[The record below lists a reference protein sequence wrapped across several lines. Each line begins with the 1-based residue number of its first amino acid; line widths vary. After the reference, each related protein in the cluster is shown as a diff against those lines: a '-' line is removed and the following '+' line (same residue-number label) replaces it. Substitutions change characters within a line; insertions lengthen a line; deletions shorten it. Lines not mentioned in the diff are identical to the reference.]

1 MLYNSYK
8 RSQQYI
14 LSEKPDAFI
23 GCGGFVSGPVGLA
36 AKKLRIPIYL
46 QEQNSYPGIT
56 TKYLAK
62 SARKVFT
69 AYDNAKNYLGKA
81 TLVKCGNPTGISNQ
95 NTETLNMEKF
105 GLSKVNKKLLVL
117 GGSQGSVVINKAIES
132 ILDELQKRN
141 IDIIWQTGKHNFLE
155 LKQKYGDRKGIFM
168 FAFTNIMNE
177 MYNTADFA
185 VCRAGALTLSE
196 LQIKKIPA
204 ILIPLPTA
212 AENHQYYNAE
222 ELTQKGMAVMLE
234 QKFLT
239 PGTFLKA
246 IDGLLENL
254 RNYKKSFP
262 ETNYNVA
269 GIIAETISKDFGV

>member
-1 MLYNSYK
+1 
-8 RSQQYI
+8 
-14 LSEKPDAFI
+14 
-23 GCGGFVSGPVGLA
+23 
-36 AKKLRIPIYL
+36 
-46 QEQNSYPGIT
+46 
-56 TKYLAK
+56 
-62 SARKVFT
+62 
-69 AYDNAKNYLGKA
+69 
-81 TLVKCGNPTGISNQ
+81 
-95 NTETLNMEKF
+95 
-105 GLSKVNKKLLVL
+105 
-117 GGSQGSVVINKAIES
+117 
-132 ILDELQKRN
+132 
-141 IDIIWQTGKHNFLE
+141 
-155 LKQKYGDRKGIFM
+155 M